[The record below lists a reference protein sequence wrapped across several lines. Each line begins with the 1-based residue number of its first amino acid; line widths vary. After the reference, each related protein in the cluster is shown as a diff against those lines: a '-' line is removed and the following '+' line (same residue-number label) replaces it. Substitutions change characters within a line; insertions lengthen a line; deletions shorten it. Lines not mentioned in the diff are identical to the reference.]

1 MIGSNDNGNDH
12 GDDGGNDDNGNDSSS
27 SSSSSSLST
36 DDDYLLETEEEVTSE
51 LEMNIPTDSE

>member
-12 GDDGGNDDNGNDSSS
+12 GDDGSNDDNGND
-27 SSSSSSLST
+27 SSSSLST
-36 DDDYLLETEEEVTSE
+36 DDDYLLETEEVTSE

>member
-12 GDDGGNDDNGNDSSS
+12 GDDGGNDDNGNDS

>member
-12 GDDGGNDDNGNDSSS
+12 GDDGGNDNNGNDSSS
-27 SSSSSSLST
+27 SLST
-36 DDDYLLETEEEVTSE
+36 GDDYLLETEEEVTSE